1 MSWKPIPQ
9 EAPSNELLRKDRKD
23 RSTHVSPKFLKHP
36 LYKKKR
42 NKHPKTSY
50 RLYQSVS
57 IRLLDFIQKEKKH
70 TTKDIDALIMDM
82 QKTVS
87 NLQKKRLYI
96 LKKKHKRRKK
106 DN

>member
-1 MSWKPIPQ
+1 
-9 EAPSNELLRKDRKD
+9 
-23 RSTHVSPKFLKHP
+23 
-36 LYKKKR
+36 
-42 NKHPKTSY
+42 
-50 RLYQSVS
+50 VS

>member
-1 MSWKPIPQ
+1 
-9 EAPSNELLRKDRKD
+9 
-23 RSTHVSPKFLKHP
+23 
-36 LYKKKR
+36 
-42 NKHPKTSY
+42 
-50 RLYQSVS
+50 VS

-70 TTKDIDALIMDM
+70 TTKDIDTLIMDM